1 MRQCFHY
8 QAWHMEPPIWRK
20 ETLKIE
26 EKCFLL
32 QIADHAN
39 TIERYGQFLRHV
51 SHSGSLHL
59 YYDGTGIVKILL
71 FGACSRD
78 VWAGADAANSREAFG
93 EGARG
98 FDSSSRT
105 LHPHAVGDGDHV
117 AVSPL
122 SGARPVDGQTQ
133 RMWIIPVG
141 NPRVC
146 FAAIGGDE
154 KEGSIYDT
162 PRFKH
167 SSG

>member
-78 VWAGADAANSREAFG
+78 VWAGADEACADWWTVG
-93 EGARG
+93 VECRPDAV
-98 FDSSSRT
+98 
-105 LHPHAVGDGDHV
+105 AVGHGCRD
-117 AVSPL
+117 
-122 SGARPVDGQTQ
+122 
-133 RMWIIPVG
+133 
-141 NPRVC
+141 N
-146 FAAIGGDE
+146 
-154 KEGSIYDT
+154 
-162 PRFKH
+162 
-167 SSG
+167 